1 MPLNTSE
8 LWVVSWIHR
17 DPYSFDTS
25 MPDEVYLSKEEA
37 NKACDELNRMPKT
50 FSWET
55 EAVRYSV
62 ETLYDR
68 METLRDESRREG
80 ERDGQR
86 NRDMY

>member
-25 MPDEVYLSKEEA
+25 MPDEVYLTQAEA
-37 NKACDELNRMPKT
+37 QKACDEFNSQPKT
-50 FSWET
+50 FSWERDRPW
-55 EAVRYSV
+55 AVG
-62 ETLYDR
+62 TLYDR
-68 METLRDESRREG
+68 IETLRDESRREG